1 MTLLPGRDLGSELRQ
16 ASVPL
21 GSVPRCAATLCFCST
36 SWAPPIVPTA
46 QPSHAVQSW
55 PERTATFGKSMRDRP
70 HAPHQPSSVTLRIT
84 GHQSS
89 PAGRGVGAPVIEL
102 ATRSTAFPL
111 FSPAR
116 RAREPY
122 LSRFSPAPPSV
133 RASFPFIP
141 SPPLSVCLA
150 SDAAPS
156 EGNSAGAAEC
166 LRRGHTLA
174 PVRWNDRRS
183 GRGGLALSHLDDIS
197 SWKAKFEPNFFS
209 AGHFPRWKSSKG
221 RDFRTSVPQLSVFY
235 VAEADCRAISRNVE
249 ILAKLATS
257 RGDRREE
264 LPALLNYSPSLE
276 GKYSEHGSPAR
287 RGAPSFRGTSLFV
300 GGDTR
305 EGLVKINVAR
315 RAELSR

>member
-21 GSVPRCAATLCFCST
+21 GSVPCCAETLCFCFT
-36 SWAPPIVPTA
+36 SWALPIVPTA

-70 HAPHQPSSVTLRIT
+70 HAPHQPSSVSLRIA

-89 PAGRGVGAPVIEL
+89 PAGRAVGAPIIKL

-116 RAREPY
+116 RARESY
-122 LSRFSPAPPSV
+122 LSRFSPAPRWGPSV

-156 EGNSAGAAEC
+156 EGNSAGAAGC
-166 LRRGHTLA
+166 LRRGRTLA
-174 PVRWNDRRS
+174 PVRFRVVFAHRS
-183 GRGGLALSHLDDIS
+183 RGSHLQQSRPRPPGHTSFVAQTSLGDPPPLRLGGL
-197 SWKAKFEPNFFS
+197 
-209 AGHFPRWKSSKG
+209 
-221 RDFRTSVPQLSVFY
+221 
-235 VAEADCRAISRNVE
+235 EAV
-249 ILAKLATS
+249 T
-257 RGDRREE
+257 
-264 LPALLNYSPSLE
+264 
-276 GKYSEHGSPAR
+276 
-287 RGAPSFRGTSLFV
+287 
-300 GGDTR
+300 
-305 EGLVKINVAR
+305 
-315 RAELSR
+315 